1 MINLQKQPS
10 QPPSPNSSRLF
21 QKWWGKSHTVLWILT
36 AFLSLFTCVRFNM
49 KKYNPDPKVS
59 AEVAKPSEPYLKVS
73 ENLIEREGYDC
84 KVRKVYIET
93 DSYWY
98 IDTLSDWI
106 RASKYPDMIML
117 SFEQNTTD
125 GPRFGKII
133 IRSANRSHTIT
144 VIQHAVPLTIR
155 PSKNSNNHYAN
166 SDENEE
172 TEYKYGDPDSPDYE
186 GQRDKFGNYPEK
198 DGKYP
203 SKYGH
208 HPDKYGPLDKY
219 PYPKPQ

>member
-1 MINLQKQPS
+1 MPHGSLDLDSFPVSLHVCQVQYEEIQSWPQ
-10 QPPSPNSSRLF
+10 SSCRSCQTLR
-21 QKWWGKSHTVLWILT
+21 TL
-36 AFLSLFTCVRFNM
+36 
-49 KKYNPDPKVS
+49 
-59 AEVAKPSEPYLKVS
+59 PYLKVS

-93 DSYWY
+93 DSYWN

-144 VIQHAVPLTIR
+144 VIQHAIPLTIR

-172 TEYKYGDPDSPDYE
+172 TEYEYGDPDSPDYE